1 MRTVGGWLV
10 AAVSGLALLT
20 PVAAAPPED
29 VAAYCRAA
37 YPQVQFQVR
46 CLNVENAAADRVS
59 RSAASADRD
68 GFNRCLAA
76 SPSWAAM
83 ESCLAQSARGAPAG
97 GVGGGAMSPTVPG
110 ADPGATRPSDSARPP
125 ADTAGTAAPGPS
137 SAPTAPTPGD
147 GGAPSPS
154 TTVLG
159 PQPGLAAGPVEVER
173 PTRPIPE
180 ADADRQLRSL
190 LEREGYPAARCTKKQ
205 YGPGWVIICQ

>member
-1 MRTVGGWLV
+1 MRTVGAWLV

-29 VAAYCRAA
+29 VAAYCRAV

-46 CLNVENAAADRVS
+46 CLNVEHAAAERVS
-59 RSAASADRD
+59 RSAAGADRD
-68 GFNRCLAA
+68 AFNRCLTA

-83 ESCLAQSARGAPAG
+83 ESCLTQFARGAPAG
-97 GVGGGAMSPTVPG
+97 GVGGVMSPTAPG
-110 ADPGATRPSDSARPP
+110 GDPGAARPGDAARPP
-125 ADTAGTAAPGPS
+125 ADTSGTPAAGSP
-137 SAPTAPTPGD
+137 SAPASE
-147 GGAPSPS
+147 GGGTPSPS

-159 PQPGLAAGPVEVER
+159 PQPSPAAAPVERER

-180 ADADRQLRSL
+180 ADADRQLRGV
-190 LEREGYPAARCTKKQ
+190 LEREGHPTAQCTKRQ

>member
-1 MRTVGGWLV
+1 MRAVVAWLV

-29 VAAYCRAA
+29 VAAYCRAV

-46 CLNVENAAADRVS
+46 CLNIEHAAAERVS
-59 RSAASADRD
+59 QSAAGADREA
-68 GFNRCLAA
+68 FNRCMTA

-83 ESCLAQSARGAPAG
+83 ESCLAPSARGAAAG
-97 GVGGGAMSPTVPG
+97 GVGGVISPTAPG
-110 ADPGATRPSDSARPP
+110 ADPGSVRSQDATRLP
-125 ADTAGTAAPGPS
+125 ADAGAPAAAAP
-137 SAPTAPTPGD
+137 SAPAPGAV
-147 GGAPSPS
+147 GAPAPS

-159 PQPGLAAGPVEVER
+159 PQAGPAGAPLETER

-180 ADADRQLRSL
+180 ADADRHLRGV
-190 LEREGYPAARCTKKQ
+190 LERAGHPAAHCTKKQ